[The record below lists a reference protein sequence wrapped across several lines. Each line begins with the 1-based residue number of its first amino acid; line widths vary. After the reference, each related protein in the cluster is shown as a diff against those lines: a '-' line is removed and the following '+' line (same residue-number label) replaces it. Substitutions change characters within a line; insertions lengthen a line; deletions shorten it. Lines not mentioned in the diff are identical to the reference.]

1 MINLRKSRNTNGFH
15 QKVPMMP
22 SEAEPSQA
30 SHNMKIR
37 MVILSRQ
44 LLSRECNKRRG
55 PRVKR
60 PSCANTSPL
69 HRCFFDLKC
78 FKFSLLPLHGCF
90 FDLKCFKFSI
100 SPLHGCFLDLKC
112 FKFSPSPLH
121 RCFSDLKCFKFSLG
135 KGKPRSWSQ
144 VGKVS
149 QVEWIPL

>member
-1 MINLRKSRNTNGFH
+1 
-15 QKVPMMP
+15 
-22 SEAEPSQA
+22 
-30 SHNMKIR
+30 

-78 FKFSLLPLHGCF
+78 FKFSL
-90 FDLKCFKFSI
+90 
-100 SPLHGCFLDLKC
+100 SPLHFRSEM
-112 FKFSPSPLH
+112 FKIL
-121 RCFSDLKCFKFSLG
+121 SLG

-149 QVEWIPL
+149 QVEWIPLKQPLIEPKRLSPQQSLLFLYFLCFVLLYLLCSCTFVFQISKWIPL